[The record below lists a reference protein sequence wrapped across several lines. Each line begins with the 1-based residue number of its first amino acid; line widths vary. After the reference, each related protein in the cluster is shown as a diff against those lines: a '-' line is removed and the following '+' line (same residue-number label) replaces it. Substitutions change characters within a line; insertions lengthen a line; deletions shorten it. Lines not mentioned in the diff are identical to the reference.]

1 MKEKK
6 VIKKEKTKRNEKRL
20 EIAKEYQKNPFKIPD
35 FMMADFVYSDN
46 IKEAKNLIPSKRLI
60 QKAFKNVVKQYMD
73 YIKGKR
79 RLYRDRYFIFNY
91 IEVKN
96 RSVLY
101 WEFVYYRDYS
111 DFNKENFTHERNQ
124 FVMTEAIDF
133 KQKVGLINEKK
144 NYSGMGGYNYKT
156 TYDSFIYQ
164 YNLEKLKTPGSVWSG
179 EKEYHKSFRELEI
192 NEYYK
197 LNTEEQIKKMWY
209 IDYSWFQ
216 KVLNQ
221 DPGMTE
227 VLLKMGY
234 TQLANRKLSRQKYDF
249 LRKNKK
255 SIPKNIKKEELD
267 LMFSI
272 YKSGNDPKDY
282 KMIMDTFGL
291 SYFGRSQIRH
301 VNTFKSERYDR
312 EVLKKR
318 GNGYYYESDNNKTSY
333 SSVNAKV
340 LYRVINLLN
349 AGSTWEELNHFAGCC
364 YFLGIN
370 QNEYI
375 FKGRKER
382 EAIVEEFERQKAEII
397 QTIRE
402 EKRRKENE
410 IKAEKR
416 RMVKS
421 LEEVTSTF
429 KELKIGHFTFIPLRT
444 FKDFQ
449 ETATKF
455 RNCLVTNEFHIKVYK
470 QQRIIYVAVP
480 EGKKETDG
488 EIVSWH
494 INGKELSIDQIHG
507 VQNRN
512 TDYYEEIKEIAS
524 SLKYNDL
531 VELKNLKG
539 EGNENQISS

>member
-1 MKEKK
+1 MEQEKVTKE
-6 VIKKEKTKRNEKRL
+6 EKTKRIKKRL
-20 EIAKEYQKNPFKIPD
+20 EIAKEYEKDPFKIPD
-35 FMMADFVYSDN
+35 FMMDDFVYSDN

-60 QKAFKNVVKQYMD
+60 QKAFKNVVKQY
-73 YIKGKR
+73 IKYTKGEKKP
-79 RLYRDRYFIFNY
+79 YRDRYFTFNY
-91 IEVKN
+91 LEVKN

-101 WEFVYYRDYS
+101 WEFVYYRDHS
-111 DFNKENFTHERNQ
+111 DFNKEYFTHERNQ

-133 KQKVGLINEKK
+133 KQRVGLVNEKK
-144 NYSGMGGYNYKT
+144 NYTGMGGYNYKT
-156 TYDSFIYQ
+156 TYNSFIYQ
-164 YNLEKLKTPGSVWSG
+164 YDLGKLKTPGSIWSG
-179 EKEYHKSFRELEI
+179 EKEYHKSFKELEI

-197 LNTEEQIKKMWY
+197 YNTEEHIKKWWY
-209 IDYSWFQ
+209 LDYSWFQ

-234 TQLANRKLSRQKYDF
+234 IQLVDRTLSRQKYDF

-272 YKSGNDPKDY
+272 HKSGNDPKDY

-291 SYFGRSQIRH
+291 SYFGRSQIWQ
-301 VNTFKSERYDR
+301 VNTFKSERYDK
-312 EVLKKR
+312 EVIKKTGDR
-318 GNGYYYESDNNKTSY
+318 YYYESEAKNKTSY

-349 AGSTWEELNHFAGCC
+349 TGSTWEELNHFAGCC
-364 YFLGIN
+364 YFLGLN
-370 QNEYI
+370 QHEYI

-382 EAIVEEFERQKAEII
+382 EAIIEEFERQKAEII
-397 QTIRE
+397 QTIRTE
-402 EKRRKENE
+402 EKRRENK

-416 RMVKS
+416 KMAKS

-429 KELKIGHFTFIPLRT
+429 KELKIGHFTFVPLRT

-470 QQRIIYVAVP
+470 QQRIIYIAVP

-488 EIVSWH
+488 EIVSWNL
-494 INGKELSIDQIHG
+494 NGKELSIDQIHG
-507 VQNRN
+507 VQNYN
-512 TDYYEEIKEIAS
+512 TDFYEEIKEIAS

-531 VELKNLKG
+531 VQL
-539 EGNENQISS
+539 QI